1 MTLCY
6 TKIMKKLIKTFF
18 DSEILSYLFFGGA
31 TTLVSI
37 LSRLAI
43 YHISHQEILATALAN
58 IIGILFAFI
67 TNDTFVFKQERK
79 NWTIR
84 LVKFFLARL
93 STLGLDLLL
102 TYIFVTTFPDVIGQF
117 VKYNIDKVNT
127 IETILAQISIII
139 LNYILSKIYIFKKG
153 NSSQKH

>member
-1 MTLCY
+1 
-6 TKIMKKLIKTFF
+6 MKKLIKTFF
-18 DSEILSYLFFGGA
+18 DNEILSYLFFGGA

-43 YHISHQEILATALAN
+43 YHISRQEILATALAN

-79 NWTIR
+79 NWSIR

-93 STLGLDLLL
+93 STLGLDVLL

-117 VKYNIDKVNT
+117 VEYNIDRVNT
-127 IETILAQISIII
+127 VETILAQILIII
-139 LNYILSKIYIFKKG
+139 LNYIFSKIYIFKRG
-153 NSSQKH
+153 N

>member
-79 NWTIR
+79 NWSIR

-127 IETILAQISIII
+127 IETILAQILIII